1 MHPLVIAIITEHL
14 LLNLSLLHIRRMNDV
29 FSWYVLALQCLFHF
43 TACVSSLFI
52 SLYFLVFVAVV
63 FVVVVVAVVECTI
76 CRGTE
81 VTLSILLI
89 KQGSCSEFPK

>member
-1 MHPLVIAIITEHL
+1 MHPLVIAIVTEHL

-29 FSWYVLALQCLFHF
+29 FSWYVLALQCLFHL

-63 FVVVVVAVVECTI
+63 FVVVVFVVVVVVAVVECTI

-81 VTLSILLI
+81 VTLSI
-89 KQGSCSEFPK
+89 F